1 MKSNFAD
8 NLKKIRKENNLS
20 QEQLADKLGVSRQSV
35 SKWES
40 SAAYPEMDKVLQL
53 CKMFNLNIDELLNQ
67 NINEIHEEQE
77 GKNKINNYVNNFLE
91 YITKT
96 VKLFMSLSFKD
107 KVKCFVEQFIIILF
121 LLLIYSI
128 LGGVMSSVVGSIF
141 AFVHG
146 TFYYTIYGIL
156 KGIYIFMCLILS
168 IIIIAHIFKIR
179 YLDYYE
185 IVEKEDNTEGSFQE
199 DNSSSNKQEL
209 INDKKIIIRDPKHS
223 EYNFLNAMV
232 KVILLFIKFF
242 ALFIFAT
249 VAFIIIFEVFGLVLS
264 LYHIPTHSL
273 FIGVS
278 LTALGVIAITTIIL
292 ILLYSFI
299 FNRKSSIKTLFIVF
313 VASLALCGI
322 GIGQVFICTLNM
334 KYDNKS
340 FKNDNELVKEFTYK
354 DGMSINS
361 WYDYYEFDVDN
372 NLGDKVK
379 VTIKYNDKT
388 YKVNMVEDEKTN
400 SIDLSFTNNFNEFS
414 NTYKLI
420 INDLKNNTLSSI
432 DSSSPEV
439 VITAS
444 EANVKNMINKKSSNK
459 MTNLEQQGNKFFLD
473 EVDDDEQIL
482 CYQENVFYNNC
493 VSIEL
498 DEGNISDFKY
508 DRDGLHYDEKKYE
521 CSNDDSKYFY
531 CDYKDYDD

>member
-67 NINEIHEEQE
+67 NISEVHEEQE
-77 GKNKINNYVNNFLE
+77 SKNKINNYVNNFLE

-96 VKLFMSLSFKD
+96 VKLFISLSFKD
-107 KVKCFVEQFIIILF
+107 KVKCLVEQSVVILS
-121 LLLIYSI
+121 LLLICII
-128 LGGVMSSVVGSIF
+128 LGGIMSSVVGSIF
-141 AFVHG
+141 AFAHG
-146 TFYYTIYGIL
+146 NFYYIIYGIL
-156 KGIYIFMCLILS
+156 KGIYIFMCLIFS

-179 YLDYYE
+179 YLDYYK
-185 IVEKEDNTEGSFQE
+185 IVENNTENNSQE
-199 DNSSSNKQEL
+199 DTLSSNKQEL
-209 INDKKIIIRDPKHS
+209 VNDKKIIIRNPEHS

-232 KVILLFIKFF
+232 KLMLLFIKFF
-242 ALFIFAT
+242 TLFIFA
-249 VAFIIIFEVFGLVLS
+249 VIAFIFIFEVFGLVLS
-264 LYHIPTHSL
+264 LYHISTHSL

-278 LTALGVIAITTIIL
+278 LAALSVIAITIIIL

-299 FNRKSSIKTLFIVF
+299 FNKKSSIKILFIVF
-313 VASLALCGI
+313 IVSLALCGI
-322 GIGQVFICTLNM
+322 GVGQVFICTLNM
-334 KYDNKS
+334 KYNNKL
-340 FKNDNELVKEFTYK
+340 FENTKKLEKTFVYKE
-354 DGMSINS
+354 GMNINS
-361 WYDYYEFDVDN
+361 WHDYYEFDVDN
-372 NLGDKVK
+372 NLDDKVK
-379 VTIKYNDKT
+379 VTIKYNDKA
-388 YKVNMVEDEKTN
+388 YKVNMVEDEKSN
-400 SIDLSFTNNFNEFS
+400 SIDLSFTTNFNDFS
-414 NTYKLI
+414 YTYNLI
-420 INDLKNNTLSSI
+420 ITDLKNNTLSSI
-432 DSSSPEV
+432 ESSSPEV

-444 EANVKNMINKKSSNK
+444 EENVKNMINKKSTNR

-473 EVDDDEQIL
+473 EVDENEQTL
-482 CYQENVFYNNC
+482 CYQENGFYNNC

-508 DRDGLHYDEKKYE
+508 DKDGLHYDGKKYE
-521 CSNDDSKYFY
+521 CSNNENKYFY